1 MFAAYNLTESSE
13 VNATITD
20 HEQLYARE
28 RRALEELRILPLV
41 TEAESVGLAP
51 TVRDW
56 MPARW
61 GEWHLADVWLEVPEP
76 ATAGSSNSTIPAA
89 QPSTSPQGAAPGAK
103 P

>member
-1 MFAAYNLTESSE
+1 MNSVTNS
-13 VNATITD
+13 D

-28 RRALEELRILPLV
+28 YQALEERRILPLIV
-41 TEAESVGLAP
+41 RAEAVGLAP

-61 GEWHLADVWLEVPEP
+61 GEWHLADVWLETSEP
-76 ATAGSSNSTIPAA
+76 APAEIVNKGN
-89 QPSTSPQGAAPGAK
+89 STSPVTAQPRPAATGAK